1 MLRHMCCDRK
11 IEIVDGGFAMTE
23 KWVQAWGQAHSA
35 LSFFYYPSCPKT
47 YRMVVCSP
55 ISGKSIRLELSNEC
69 AKNDVYIGSVTVARC
84 DDKGCFTD
92 EYKNVTFNSEKA
104 ICIKKGEVIKTDP
117 TELSIE
123 TGGYFCISIYVEKG
137 ALRSGNLIDSVEL
150 FTVKGDVTKEK
161 NITNQRRKRDKV
173 REIASKV
180 LKMYFH
186 KPIPLFQSV
195 ELLNDT
201 GARAITVFGDSIS
214 QQGYWTNAFAQ
225 RIRKEFPGRYSVINK
240 SIMGNRTLRDFSRR
254 FFCKGLFGI
263 SGLNRIQR
271 DILNYEDIEY
281 VIYALG
287 TNDFLQ
293 YNTIAAPKSE
303 KPTAKE
309 HFDAVAGISELLKK
323 HGKKLVVFN
332 VMNFGEAIDSRPE
345 KEAMVKEYNAM
356 LNENSDRFHAV
367 YDQAE
372 LVVNPDKP
380 NCSKKE
386 YLGKDYIHPNKEGG
400 KLVADNINLDW
411 FR

>member
-1 MLRHMCCDRK
+1 MN
-11 IEIVDGGFAMTE
+11 E

-55 ISGKSIRLELSNEC
+55 ISGRSLRLELSNEC
-69 AKNDVYIGSVTVARC
+69 AKNDVYIGSVTAARC
-84 DDKGCFTD
+84 DAKGCFVGECKT
-92 EYKNVTFNSEKA
+92 VSFNYQSSFT
-104 ICIKKGEVIKTDP
+104 IKRGEVIKTDP
-117 TELSIE
+117 IDFVIE
-123 TGGYFCISIYVEKG
+123 TGEYFCISIYVEKG

-150 FTVKGDVTKEK
+150 ITVKGDVTKEK
-161 NITNQRRKRDKV
+161 SVTNQRRKRDTV
-173 REIASKV
+173 REVASKV

-195 ELLNDT
+195 ELLNGT
-201 GARAITVFGDSIS
+201 GAGAITVFGDSIS

-225 RIRKEFPGRYSVINK
+225 RIREEFPGRYSVINK

-263 SGLNRIQR
+263 SGLNRFQR
-271 DILNYEDIEY
+271 DILNYDDTEY
-281 VIYALG
+281 VVYALG

-293 YNTIAAPKSE
+293 YGTIAAPKSE

-309 HFDAVAGISELLKK
+309 HFDAVAGLSDLLKN
-323 HGKKLVVFN
+323 HEKKLVVFN

-345 KEAMVKEYNAM
+345 KNAMVKEYNGM
-356 LNENSDRFHAV
+356 LTENADRFHAV
-367 YDQAE
+367 YDQAA

-380 NCSKKE
+380 HCSRKE

-400 KLVADNINLDW
+400 KLVADNVNLDW